1 MQRKHTI
8 SYAILFLLCAT
19 LVSRANAESTDR
31 LQGGTTIYIGAEA
44 KNDWPP
50 FEFFQRENGRITD
63 NIVGYNV
70 DVLNDI
76 FSKHGIKYHFRAY
89 PWTRCLVYLT
99 SGEKIQMILP
109 ASLNKER
116 KSKYLVS
123 NRVYTTTPCY
133 FYLKKNFPNGLNIK
147 NPDDV
152 LTYSEICG
160 RHGYNY
166 VNFGLENNIVKRYSK
181 DFEALIDMLKMD
193 RCNIVLARFEVIA
206 GHALIGKPYLDDE
219 IGYTPVPGV
228 PTESFHFFISKN
240 YPHGDELLKIINDGI
255 IRLRKQGRLKEILK
269 KYIP

>member
-1 MQRKHTI
+1 MQKKHTI
-8 SYAILFLLCAT
+8 SYAVLFLLCAT

-31 LQGGTTIYIGAEA
+31 LQVGATIYIGAEA

-63 NIVGYNV
+63 KIIGYNI
-70 DVLNDI
+70 DVLKDI

-89 PWTRCLVYLT
+89 PFARCLVYLE
-99 SGEKIQMILP
+99 SGEKIQMLLST
-109 ASLNKER
+109 SLNEER

-123 NRVYTTTPCY
+123 DRVYTTTPSY

-152 LTYSEICG
+152 LAYGEICG

-166 VNFGLENNIVKRYSK
+166 VNFGLENKNVERYSK
-181 DFEALIDMLKMD
+181 NFDSLMDMLKMG
-193 RCNIVLARFEVIA
+193 RCNIALARFEVIA

-219 IGYTPVPGV
+219 IGYAPVPGV
-228 PTESFHFFISKN
+228 APENFHFLISKN
-240 YPHGDELLKIINDGI
+240 YPQGDELLKIINAGI
-255 IRLRKQGRLKEILK
+255 LRLRKQGRLKEILK